1 MQPLTSFVAETLCIR
16 PWPDD
21 LIDRLGFDPRSA
33 YVEQFYLGMLGP
45 STTWLMRRLVAGFD
59 TEPEG
64 FELPLAETA
73 RWLGLGD
80 RGGRHSPFLRS
91 INRTIQF
98 DLAFVSGPAELS
110 VRRHLPPLSRRQVV
124 RLSSAQQEAH
134 LRWQEEQLL
143 EPASEAQRRRGRH
156 LALNLLELG
165 EAFDATERQ
174 LLHWNYHPALARD
187 AATWAWEQHCNALA
201 AAEAS

>member
-1 MQPLTSFVAETLCIR
+1 MQPLTTFVAETLTIR

-21 LIDRLGFDPRSA
+21 VIDQLGFDPRST
-33 YVEQFYLGMLGP
+33 YVEQFYLGILGP

-98 DLAFVSGPAELS
+98 DLAHVSGPAELS

-124 RLSSAQQEAH
+124 RLSAPQQEAH
-134 LRWQEEQLL
+134 LRWQEDQLH
-143 EPASEAQRRRGRH
+143 EPSGEAQRRRGRQ
-156 LALNLLELG
+156 LALSLLELG
-165 EAFDATERQ
+165 EGLDSTERQ
-174 LLHWNYHPALARD
+174 LLHWNYHPALAGD
-187 AATWAWEQHCNALA
+187 AAEWAWEQHCSALA

>member
-1 MQPLTSFVAETLCIR
+1 MRPLTSFVSDTLAIR

-21 LIDRLGFDPRSA
+21 VIDQLGFDPRSA
-33 YVEQFYLGMLGP
+33 YVEQFYLGILGP
-45 STTWLMRRLVAGFD
+45 STTWLMRRLIAGFD
-59 TEPEG
+59 TAPDG

-98 DLAFVSGPAELS
+98 DLAQVSGPAELS
-110 VRRHLPPLSRRQVV
+110 VRRRLPPLSRRQVL
-124 RLSSAQQEAH
+124 RLSPTQQEAH
-134 LRWQEEQLL
+134 LRWQEEQLH
-143 EPASEAQRRRGRH
+143 EPAGEGQRRRGRH
-156 LALNLLELG
+156 LALSLLELG
-165 EAFDATERQ
+165 EDLDATERQ
-174 LLHWNYHPALARD
+174 LLHWNYHPSLANE
-187 AATWAWEQHCNALA
+187 AARWAWDQHCGALA